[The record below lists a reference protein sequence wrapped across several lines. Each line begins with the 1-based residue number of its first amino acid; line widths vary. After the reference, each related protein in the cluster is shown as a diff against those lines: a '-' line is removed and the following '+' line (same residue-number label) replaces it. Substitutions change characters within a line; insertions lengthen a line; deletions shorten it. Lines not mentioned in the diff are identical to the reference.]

1 KLNPEDSESFYSRGF
16 AKSKIEDFRGGI
28 NDYNIAIQLNPNNT
42 AAFYGRGYSYSKLNN
57 QRNAISDL
65 TEAIEIGN
73 NKKNAKVIYAGRL
86 TKGTLDNLRAAIKD
100 GGSIETFSEDRSEAY
115 YTRGIAN
122 FISGDEKDALEDLN
136 KSIELNPTY
145 ADAHFRRGMVR
156 STMGL
161 QYEAIADFSNTI
173 KIDGSYAEAY
183 YMRGLIKHT
192 IGDVNGGC
200 YDLSRAGELGYS
212 SSYNIIREYC
222 N

>member
-1 KLNPEDSESFYSRGF
+1 DYNSAIRLNPANS
-16 AKSKIEDFRGGI
+16 
-28 NDYNIAIQLNPNNT
+28 
-42 AAFYGRGYSYSKLNN
+42 AAYYGRGYAYNKLNN

-65 TEAIEIGN
+65 TKAIEVGN
-73 NKKNAKVIYAGRL
+73 DTRNAKVIYAGPL
-86 TKGTLDNLRAAIKD
+86 QKGTLNSLRAAIKD
-100 GGSIETFSEDRSEAY
+100 RGRIETFSEDRSEAY
-115 YTRGIAN
+115 YTRGVAN
-122 FISGDEKDALEDLN
+122 FMNGDEKDALLDLN

-145 ADAHFRRGMVR
+145 ADAHFKRGMVR
-156 STMGL
+156 SAMGL

-183 YMRGLIKHT
+183 YMRGLIKQT